1 MSLPMINF
9 KATNTEISDHLKD
22 ITENKLASL
31 DKFIGDAPV
40 ICDVEFKKITNHHQN
55 GNIHGVEINLEI
67 NGKLYRAEATAES
80 FEKAIDEAK
89 GDLHHE
95 LHSRQGKQ
103 ETMVLRGAR
112 RVKEMMR
119 FGW

>member
-1 MSLPMINF
+1 MINF

-22 ITENKLASL
+22 VTANKLENL
-31 DKFIGDAPV
+31 DKFIGNAPAV
-40 ICDVEFKKITNHHQN
+40 CDVEFERITNHHQN
-55 GNIHGVEINLEI
+55 GNINRVEINLEL

-89 GDLHHE
+89 GDLYHE
-95 LHSRQGKQ
+95 LHSSQGKR

-112 RVKEMMR
+112 RMKEMMR